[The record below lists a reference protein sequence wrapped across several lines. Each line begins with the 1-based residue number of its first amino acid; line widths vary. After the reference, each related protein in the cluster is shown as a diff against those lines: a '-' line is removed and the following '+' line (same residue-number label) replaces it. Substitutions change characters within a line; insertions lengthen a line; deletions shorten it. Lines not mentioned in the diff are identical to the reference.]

1 MKILVVGDSMED
13 RRLDSEVCRI
23 SQEAPIPIYD
33 INSATSYAGGAA
45 NVALNIK
52 AMGGDVTLL
61 TPQPTATVVQMLRDA
76 GIDAATTPAASGT
89 RKTRIFTDGGVM
101 RVRFDE
107 DYILDP
113 DESSEVLDRFVDLLP
128 QHHMVVF
135 SDYGK
140 GALQH
145 VGDMLE
151 HARHKLTIV
160 DPKGSWKKYQHAD
173 IIKGNYSE
181 VPSTRAERMQL
192 LIDLNLLTIIQTA
205 GAAGSTATTHLHPV
219 DVVVKG
225 LDIVCRDPTGA
236 GDSYLA
242 ALAVALSVG
251 VDLPNAM
258 RRASAAGGVAVFH
271 VGTKIVTAEEIDK
284 WLRLL

>member
-33 INSATSYAGGAA
+33 VNNATSYAGGAA

-52 AMGGDVTLL
+52 AMGGEVTLL
-61 TPQPTATVVQMLRDA
+61 TPQPTTAVVQMLRDA
-76 GIDAATTPAASGT
+76 GIDAATTPAVSGT

-113 DESSEVLDRFVDLLP
+113 DESSEMLDRFVDMLP
-128 QHHMVVF
+128 QHDMVVF

-181 VPSTRAERMQL
+181 VPSTRAERMRL
-192 LIDLNLLTIIQTA
+192 LIDLNVLTIIQTA
-205 GAAGSTATTHLHPV
+205 GAAGSTATTHLYPA

-242 ALAVALSVG
+242 ALAVALSAG
-251 VDLPNAM
+251 VDLPAAM
-258 RRASAAGGVAVFH
+258 RRASVAGGVAVFH
-271 VGTKIVTAEEIDK
+271 VGTKIVTTEEIDK